1 LKIFNQM
8 ENKQSTDTIMMIRPV
23 QFRFNE
29 QTAVNNYYQK
39 SIEGLSASDI
49 QLKAA
54 QEFDGFVEKLRSKK
68 INVIVV
74 EDTPEPSTPDSIFP
88 NNWVSFHEDGKVGL
102 YPMYAPNRRLER
114 RPDILEKLQSKE
126 GLKISE
132 IIDFSKHEEEN
143 RFLEGTGSMILDRP
157 NKLVYIAISLRTDEK
172 VLDEFCDKFDY
183 KAIKFTANQTVDGK
197 RLPIYHTNV
206 MMCIANDLAILCAAS
221 IDDKE
226 ERKAVIESLHETG
239 KEVIEISEEQK
250 HHFAGNMLQVNGTD
264 GKQYLVMS
272 AAAHQSLNEEQIKR
286 IEKYCE
292 ILSSSLDTIEAL
304 GGGSARCMMA
314 EVFLPKA

>member
-1 LKIFNQM
+1 MTNQ
-8 ENKQSTDTIMMIRPV
+8 QSTSTLMMIRPI

-29 QTAVNNYYQK
+29 QTAVNNYYQTA
-39 SIEGLSASDI
+39 IEGLSASEI

-54 QEFDGFVEKLRSKK
+54 KEFDDFVEKLKSKT
-68 INVIVV
+68 INVIVI

-88 NNWVSFHEDGKVGL
+88 NNWVSFHSDGKVGL
-102 YPMYAPNRRLER
+102 YPMFAENRRLER
-114 RPDILEKLQSKE
+114 RLDILEKLQNDE

-132 IIDFSKHEEEN
+132 IIDFSSHEQEG

-157 NKLVYIAISLRTDEK
+157 NKLVYIAISIRTDEK
-172 VLDEFCDKFDY
+172 VLDDFCEKFDY
-183 KAIKFTANQTVDGK
+183 KAVKFIANQTVDGK
-197 RLPIYHTNV
+197 RLAIYHTNV
-206 MMCIANDLAILCAAS
+206 MMCIANKFAILCTAS
-221 IDDKE
+221 IDNQTEKE
-226 ERKAVIESLHETG
+226 TVIENLKKTG
-239 KEVIEISEEQK
+239 KEIIEISENQK

-264 GKQYLVMS
+264 GKSYLVMS
-272 AAAHQSLNEEQIKR
+272 AAAHQSLNDSQKEQ

-292 ILSSSLDTIEAL
+292 VLSSSLDIIEAL

>member
-1 LKIFNQM
+1 M
-8 ENKQSTDTIMMIRPV
+8 ENKQSTDTLMMIRPV

-39 SIEGLSASDI
+39 AIEGLSASEI

-54 QEFDGFVEKLRSKK
+54 EEFDHFVEKLRSKK

-74 EDTPEPSTPDSIFP
+74 EDTPDPSTPDSIFP
-88 NNWVSFHEDGKVGL
+88 NNWISYHSDGRVGL
-102 YPMYAPNRRLER
+102 YPMYAENRRLER

-126 GLKISE
+126 GLKITE
-132 IIDFSKHEEEN
+132 IIDFSKFEKESL
-143 RFLEGTGSMILDRP
+143 FLEGTGSMILDRP
-157 NKLVYIAISLRTDEK
+157 NKIVYAAISLRTDEK
-172 VLDEFCDKFDY
+172 VLDEFCDKFAY
-183 KAIKFTANQTVDGK
+183 KAVKFVANQTVNGE

-206 MMCIANDLAILCAAS
+206 MMCVADDLAILCTDS
-221 IDDKE
+221 IDDE
-226 ERKAVIESLHETG
+226 AERKAVIESLDRTG
-239 KEVIEISEEQK
+239 KEVIEISEDQK

-264 GKQYLVMS
+264 GKPYLVMS

>member
-1 LKIFNQM
+1 M
-8 ENKQSTDTIMMIRPV
+8 ENKQSTNTLMMVRPV

-29 QTAVNNYYQK
+29 QTAVNNYYQTT
-39 SIEGLSASDI
+39 IEGLSASEM
-49 QLKAA
+49 QLKAVE
-54 QEFDGFVEKLRSKK
+54 EFDHFVEKLRSKK

-74 EDTPEPSTPDSIFP
+74 EDTPDPSTPDSIFP

-114 RPDILEKLQSKE
+114 RPDILVKLQTKE
-126 GLKISE
+126 GLKINE
-132 IIDFSKHEEEN
+132 IIDFSHHEDQN

-157 NKLVYIAISLRTDEK
+157 NKIVYIAISLRTDENI
-172 VLDEFCDKFDY
+172 LAEFCSEFGY
-183 KAIKFTANQTVDGK
+183 KAVKFTANQTVDGK

-206 MMCIANDLAILCAAS
+206 MMCVADELAILCADS
-221 IDDKE
+221 IDDE
-226 ERKAVIESLHETG
+226 AERKSVINSLEKTG
-239 KEVIEISEEQK
+239 KEVIEISEDQK

-264 GKQYLVMS
+264 GKPYLVMS
-272 AAAHQSLNEEQIKR
+272 AAAHQSLNEKQIKR

-314 EVFLPKA
+314 EVFLPKV

>member
-1 LKIFNQM
+1 M
-8 ENKQSTDTIMMIRPV
+8 ENQQSTDTLMMIRPV

-39 SIEGLSASDI
+39 AIEGLSASEI

-54 QEFDGFVEKLRSKK
+54 SEFNDFVEKLSNKK
-68 INVIVV
+68 VNVIVV

-88 NNWVSFHEDGKVGL
+88 NNWVSFHADGKVGL
-102 YPMYAPNRRLER
+102 YPMYAENRRAER
-114 RPDILEKLQSKE
+114 RADILENFQSKE

-132 IIDFSKHEEEN
+132 IIDLSGHEQES

-157 NKLVYIAISLRTDEK
+157 NKIVYAAISNRTNEK
-172 VLDEFCDKFDY
+172 VLDEFCDKFGY
-183 KAIKFTANQTVDGK
+183 EAIKFVANQTVDGK

-206 MMCIANDLAILCAAS
+206 MMCVADELAILCSNS
-221 IDDKE
+221 IDDE
-226 ERKAVIESLHETG
+226 AERKAVVDSLEKTG
-239 KEVIEISEEQK
+239 KEVIEITEDQK

-264 GKQYLVMS
+264 GKAYLVMS
-272 AAAHQSLNEEQIKR
+272 AAAHQSLNENQINR
-286 IEKYCE
+286 IENYCE

>member
-1 LKIFNQM
+1 M

-39 SIEGLSASDI
+39 SIEGLSASEI

-88 NNWVSFHEDGKVGL
+88 NNWVSFHADGKVGL
-102 YPMYAPNRRLER
+102 YPMYAENRRLER
-114 RPDILEKLQSKE
+114 RADILESFQSKE
-126 GLKISE
+126 GFKITE
-132 IIDFSKHEEEN
+132 IADFSSHESEN

-157 NKLVYIAISLRTDEK
+157 NRIVYIAISLRTDEM
-172 VLDEFCDKFDY
+172 VLDEFCEKFDY
-183 KAIKFTANQTVDGK
+183 TAVKFIANQTVDGK

-206 MMCIANDLAILCAAS
+206 MMCIADELAILCADS
-221 IDDKE
+221 IDNIE
-226 ERKAVIESLHETG
+226 ERKAVIESLEKTG

-264 GKQYLVMS
+264 GKPYLVMS
-272 AAAHQSLNEEQIKR
+272 AAAHQALNEEQIKR
-286 IEKYCE
+286 IEKHCE

>member
-1 LKIFNQM
+1 M
-8 ENKQSTDTIMMIRPV
+8 ENKQSTNTLMMVRPV

-29 QTAVNNYYQK
+29 QTAVNNYYQTAIK
-39 SIEGLSASDI
+39 GLSASEI

-54 QEFDGFVEKLRSKK
+54 NEFDHFVEKLRTKK

-74 EDTPEPSTPDSIFP
+74 EDTPDPSTPDSIFP
-88 NNWVSFHEDGKVGL
+88 NNWISFHSDGRVGL
-102 YPMYAPNRRLER
+102 YPMYAENRRLER

-132 IIDFSKHEEEN
+132 IVDFSKFEKESL
-143 RFLEGTGSMILDRP
+143 FLEGTGSMILDRP
-157 NKLVYIAISLRTDEK
+157 NKIVYAAISIRTNEK
-172 VLDEFCDKFDY
+172 VLKDFCDKFDY
-183 KAIKFTANQTVDGK
+183 KAVKFVANQTVDGK

-206 MMCIANDLAILCAAS
+206 MMCVADDLAILCAES
-221 IDDKE
+221 IDDKA
-226 ERKAVIESLHETG
+226 ERKAVIESLEKTG
-239 KEVIEISEEQK
+239 KEVIEINEDQK

-264 GKQYLVMS
+264 GKPFLVMS

-292 ILSSSLDTIEAL
+292 ILSSSLDTIEVL

>member
-1 LKIFNQM
+1 MKILNQM
-8 ENKQSTDTIMMIRPV
+8 ENKQSTNTLMMVRPV

-29 QTAVNNYYQK
+29 QTAVNNYYQTA
-39 SIEGLSASDI
+39 IEGLSAPEI

-54 QEFDGFVEKLRSKK
+54 NEFDHFVEKLRNKK

-74 EDTPEPSTPDSIFP
+74 EDTPDPSTPDSIFP
-88 NNWVSFHEDGKVGL
+88 NNWISFHSDGRVGL
-102 YPMYAPNRRLER
+102 YPMYAENRRVER
-114 RPDILEKLQSKE
+114 RPDILEKLQTKE

-132 IIDFSKHEEEN
+132 IVDFSKFEKESQ
-143 RFLEGTGSMILDRP
+143 FLEGTGSMILDRP
-157 NKLVYIAISLRTDEK
+157 NKIVYAAISIRTGEK
-172 VLDEFCDKFDY
+172 VLDEFCSEFGY
-183 KAIKFTANQTVDGK
+183 QAVKFTANQTVDGK

-206 MMCIANDLAILCAAS
+206 MMCVADELAILCADS
-221 IDDKE
+221 IDDDV
-226 ERKAVIESLHETG
+226 ERKVVIKSLEKTG
-239 KEVIEISEEQK
+239 KEVIEISEDQK

-264 GKQYLVMS
+264 GTPYLVMS

>member
-1 LKIFNQM
+1 MTNQ
-8 ENKQSTDTIMMIRPV
+8 QSTSTLMMIRPV

-29 QTAVNNYYQK
+29 QTAVNNYYQTA
-39 SIEGLSASDI
+39 IEGLSASEI

-54 QEFDGFVEKLRSKK
+54 KEFSDFVEKLRSKT
-68 INVIVV
+68 INVIVI

-88 NNWVSFHEDGKVGL
+88 NNWVSFHSDGKVGL
-102 YPMYAPNRRLER
+102 YPMFAENRRLER
-114 RPDILEKLQSKE
+114 RADILEKLQTTE

-132 IIDFSKHEEEN
+132 VIDFSSHEKDEH
-143 RFLEGTGSMILDRP
+143 FLEGTGSMILDRP
-157 NKLVYIAISLRTDEK
+157 NKIVYAAISIRTDEK
-172 VLDEFCDKFDY
+172 VLADFCDKFGY
-183 KAIKFTANQTVDGK
+183 KAVKFTANQTVDGK

-206 MMCIANDLAILCAAS
+206 MMCVADKIAILCTAS
-221 IDDKE
+221 IDDKL
-226 ERKAVIESLHETG
+226 ERKTVIENLENTG
-239 KEVIEISEEQK
+239 KEIIEISEDQK

-264 GKQYLVMS
+264 GKPYLVMS
-272 AAAHQSLNEEQIKR
+272 AAAHQSLNDNQKEQ

-314 EVFLPKA
+314 EVFLPKV

>member
-1 LKIFNQM
+1 M
-8 ENKQSTDTIMMIRPV
+8 ENKQSTNTLMMIRPV

-39 SIEGLSASDI
+39 AIEGLSASEI

-54 QEFDGFVEKLRSKK
+54 EEFDHFVEKLRSKK

-74 EDTPEPSTPDSIFP
+74 EDTPDPSTPDSIFP
-88 NNWVSFHEDGKVGL
+88 NNWISFHSDGRVGL
-102 YPMYAPNRRLER
+102 YPMYAENRRLER

-126 GLKISE
+126 GLKITE
-132 IIDFSKHEEEN
+132 IIDFSKFEKESL
-143 RFLEGTGSMILDRP
+143 FLEGTGSMILDRP
-157 NKLVYIAISLRTDEK
+157 NKIVYAAISLRTDEK
-172 VLDEFCDKFDY
+172 VLDEFCDKFAY
-183 KAIKFTANQTVDGK
+183 EAVKFVANQTVNGE

-206 MMCIANDLAILCAAS
+206 MMCVADDLAILCTDS
-221 IDDKE
+221 IDDE
-226 ERKAVIESLHETG
+226 AERKAVIESLDRTG
-239 KEVIEISEEQK
+239 KEVIEISEDQK

-264 GKQYLVMS
+264 GKPYLVMS